1 MITLWA
7 YVFAVVSATVS
18 WQPWQHLSGVFDLA
32 GPRSDGRLVA
42 AAGGRLFLV
51 ATDGAIAPFADGQG
65 GYQVASG
72 PEAYLDVSPGLHVG
86 SANCNFAR
94 DDVFVIRP
102 TPPIGITRVDPQGH
116 AINFVDLTG
125 VDSLNGIVFDTVGRF
140 DHRLLVSGLRNQHS
154 TIVAVD
160 CKGGV
165 VTITSTAPSLEGGF
179 AVAPAGFG
187 THAGELVAPDEN
199 SGAIWTV
206 SATGRSELLVAS
218 GIPHGGDIGVES
230 AAFVPSG
237 FTAHGGT
244 AYVSDRATPNNP
256 HVGTDNLLRMP
267 ASDVLAAG
275 VRDGDLVVV
284 AEGGALTIDVRCA
297 ESCTS
302 TVIVSTGTS
311 AHIEGHLV
319 IRANSPRP
327 APSSLPAVADLGS
340 QRNQLLVRLAI
351 GAVIAAVLAAVVV
364 LRARRA
370 RRR

>member
-1 MITLWA
+1 MITVGA
-7 YVFAVVSATVS
+7 YMSALCAANVS
-18 WQPWQHLSGVFDLA
+18 WQPWRHLSGGFYLA

-116 AINFVDLTG
+116 ASNFVDLTG

-154 TIVAVD
+154 AIVAVD

-165 VTITSTAPSLEGGF
+165 VMITSTAPSLEGGF

-187 THAGELVAPDEN
+187 THARALPPPDEH
-199 SGAIWTV
+199 SGVIWTP
-206 SATGRSELLVAS
+206 SATRASQLLGAS
-218 GIPHGGDIGVES
+218 GTPHRGGRRGAS
-230 AAFVPSG
+230 AA
-237 FTAHGGT
+237 
-244 AYVSDRATPNNP
+244 
-256 HVGTDNLLRMP
+256 
-267 ASDVLAAG
+267 
-275 VRDGDLVVV
+275 
-284 AEGGALTIDVRCA
+284 I
-297 ESCTS
+297 
-302 TVIVSTGTS
+302 
-311 AHIEGHLV
+311 
-319 IRANSPRP
+319 
-327 APSSLPAVADLGS
+327 LPP
-340 QRNQLLVRLAI
+340 
-351 GAVIAAVLAAVVV
+351 
-364 LRARRA
+364 
-370 RRR
+370 

>member
-1 MITLWA
+1 AMITLWA

-18 WQPWQHLSGVFDLA
+18 WKPWQHLSGVFDLA

-102 TPPIGITRVDPQGH
+102 TPPIGITRVDAQGH
-116 AINFVDLTG
+116 ATNFVDVTG

-140 DHRLLVSGLRNQHS
+140 DHRLLVSGPHNQHS

-160 CKGGV
+160 CKGAM
-165 VTITSTAPSLEGGF
+165 VTITSSAPPIEGGF
-179 AVAPAGFG
+179 AVAPIGFG

-199 SGAIWTV
+199 TGAIWAV
-206 SATGRSELLVAS
+206 RATGGSELLVAS

-237 FTAHGGT
+237 FTANGGA
-244 AYVSDRATPNNP
+244 AYVSDRATANNP
-256 HVGTDNLLRMP
+256 HAGTDNILRMP
-267 ASDVLAAG
+267 ASDLLAAG
-275 VRDGDLVVV
+275 VRDRDLVVA
-284 AEGGALTIDVRCA
+284 AEGGGVTIDVRCA
-297 ESCTS
+297 ANCTS
-302 TVIVSTGTS
+302 TPIVSTGTS
-311 AHIEGHLV
+311 AHIEGHVV
-319 IRANSPRP
+319 ILANQPRP
-327 APSSLPAVADLGS
+327 APPSLPPVADLGS
-340 QRNQLLVRLAI
+340 QRAQLILRLAI
-351 GAVIAAVLAAVVV
+351 VALITIVLVAV
-364 LRARRA
+364 
-370 RRR
+370 

>member
-32 GPRSDGRLVA
+32 GPRSDGRLVS
-42 AAGGRLFLV
+42 AAGGRLCLV
-51 ATDGAIAPFADGQG
+51 ASDGAIAPFADGQG

-116 AINFVDLTG
+116 ATNFVDLTG

-187 THAGELVAPDEN
+187 THAGELGAPDEN
-199 SGAIWTV
+199 SGALW
-206 SATGRSELLVAS
+206 AG
-218 GIPHGGDIGVES
+218 S
-230 AAFVPSG
+230 AAGHSG
-237 FTAHGGT
+237 VLGASRLPPCGAIRGG
-244 AYVSDRATPNNP
+244 SRAFGAPR
-256 HVGTDNLLRMP
+256 LP
-267 ASDVLAAG
+267 AP
-275 VRDGDLVVV
+275 
-284 AEGGALTIDVRCA
+284 GGP
-297 ESCTS
+297 
-302 TVIVSTGTS
+302 
-311 AHIEGHLV
+311 GHP
-319 IRANSPRP
+319 PRP
-327 APSSLPAVADLGS
+327 
-340 QRNQLLVRLAI
+340 R
-351 GAVIAAVLAAVVV
+351 
-364 LRARRA
+364 
-370 RRR
+370 